1 LLSNISELFLGIFND
16 SAGISVESFDL
27 FVVVLDGLVDLV
39 LVVLDAILPFLDS
52 LLVFIFSSIVHFS
65 EVLLV
70 GFDFSMDLMEVTLEL
85 LSGISDVV
93 MEASDDTQFIF
104 ESRRSFLE
112 VFIEQLSESL
122 LWAGSILGSWLE
134 AAHNLAGSF
143 VSLALEFMGV
153 LGKLIQ
159 RLVKS
164 IRKLFDLL
172 YLIRVLAGN
181 IIRDLFN
188 FLLHLLVG
196 IIKAL
201 LEFHELVVV
210 GLLNL
215 QNLLVDLQELI
226 FSLVHDLVNAW
237 LVFAIDA
244 QSYVLSIF
252 RVFFDLVRD
261 AHRLLFIRSSVVR
274 VAQILKCH
282 RGRSSVRM
290 EGQEPTTCL
299 NWRRK
304 QEANCEEN
312 ASWYLLVW

>member
-1 LLSNISELFLGIFND
+1 
-16 SAGISVESFDL
+16 
-27 FVVVLDGLVDLV
+27 
-39 LVVLDAILPFLDS
+39 
-52 LLVFIFSSIVHFS
+52 
-65 EVLLV
+65 
-70 GFDFSMDLMEVTLEL
+70 M
-85 LSGISDVV
+85 
-93 MEASDDTQFIF
+93 
-104 ESRRSFLE
+104 
-112 VFIEQLSESL
+112 
-122 LWAGSILGSWLE
+122 
-134 AAHNLAGSF
+134 
-143 VSLALEFMGV
+143 SLALEFMGV

-226 FSLVHDLVNAW
+226 FSLVHDLVNTW
-237 LVFAIDA
+237 LVFAINA

-282 RGRSSVRM
+282 RGRSSV
-290 EGQEPTTCL
+290 
-299 NWRRK
+299 
-304 QEANCEEN
+304 
-312 ASWYLLVW
+312 